1 MDHSPAL
8 FYHLCFS
15 CTMNRALAPNINCCR
30 WKKSFFEPS
39 YLYLFS
45 SLSLQSLFSI
55 TINKIYNKKKQ
66 IVFFFK
72 YKNISFLTSTFLF
85 LDVKTHAQFTEK

>member
-1 MDHSPAL
+1 MDHSTAL

-30 WKKSFFEPS
+30 WKKSYFEPS

-66 IVFFFK
+66 IGFFL
-72 YKNISFLTSTFLF
+72 NIRT
-85 LDVKTHAQFTEK
+85 